1 MNGRNNILQQVQD
14 ERKEVARL
22 SRHINNP
29 REHTSG
35 KPIKTAGGA
44 VLAQTIELPQV
55 GESVVEG
62 TIGKWLKQPGDA
74 IARYEPLVEVVTDKV
89 TMEVPSPVDGALLKI
104 LAAEGETVPMGAP
117 IAEVE
122 TAAGAAP
129 AIAAAVAESVPEMPA
144 ASPPAPAAAPPAATT
159 TPPQPAAAAP
169 STPDAGRI
177 GYLNTAATMVGPTGG
192 GAGDM
197 ADPEKPPTD
206 AGRPAATAPAAATP
220 ATPSLPAAER
230 VAPASPRLSPA
241 VRRLAREHSVDLSR
255 LAGSGMGGRITR
267 DDVLQYLESGAAA
280 TDAAAVAARAAD
292 PAIAAAD
299 PAAADGDETYIALT
313 PVRRMIAAAMVRSV
327 SQIPHA
333 WSATEVDVTNLV
345 AARTA
350 LRAAFQQ
357 REGVAL
363 TYLPFV
369 LRALTAALRDNP
381 TFNASWGEDRIILK
395 RRLNIGLAVAAPA
408 GLVVPVIPD
417 ADRLSLAGLAH
428 AVADL
433 TQRARQGRLTL
444 ADVQG
449 GTFTLNN
456 TGALGSTVSQ
466 PIINHPQAAI
476 LTTEA
481 IQKRPVVINDAIAI
495 RSMMN
500 LCLSFD
506 HRINDGAEAGA
517 FIQSLKGRLESINP
531 DAALS

>member
-1 MNGRNNILQQVQD
+1 M
-14 ERKEVARL
+14 
-22 SRHINNP
+22 
-29 REHTSG
+29 
-35 KPIKTAGGA
+35 
-44 VLAQTIELPQV
+44 AQTIELPQV

-122 TAAGAAP
+122 TAGGVAAAAEPAAP
-129 AIAAAVAESVPEMPA
+129 AAVSSQEP
-144 ASPPAPAAAPPAATT
+144 PAAANPSIPTVPAQPAVVAAEPT
-159 TPPQPAAAAP
+159 TPA
-169 STPDAGRI
+169 AGRI

-192 GAGDM
+192 GAGDT
-197 ADPEKPPTD
+197 AAPETPPMPAAISPSTPEP
-206 AGRPAATAPAAATP
+206 AAATAPAAT
-220 ATPSLPAAER
+220 AADL
-230 VAPASPRLSPA
+230 AAQTTPRLSPA
-241 VRRLAREHSVDLSR
+241 VRRLAREHSLDLSR
-255 LAGSGMGGRITR
+255 IAGTGMGGRITR

-280 TDAAAVAARAAD
+280 ADAAAPA
-292 PAIAAAD
+292 AIAAE
-299 PAAADGDETYIALT
+299 PAAATETAADAEETYIALT

-345 AARTA
+345 AARNA
-350 LRAAFQQ
+350 LRPAFQQ
-357 REGVAL
+357 REGIDL

-381 TFNASWGEDRIILK
+381 TFNARWGDDHIILK
-395 RRLNIGLAVAAPA
+395 RRLNIGLAVAAPT

-417 ADRLSLAGLAH
+417 ADRLSLSGLAH

-433 TQRARQGRLTL
+433 TRRARQGQLTL

-466 PIINHPQAAI
+466 PLINPPQAAI

-517 FIQSLKGRLESINP
+517 FIQGVKTRLEAINP
-531 DAALS
+531 DAALG

>member
-1 MNGRNNILQQVQD
+1 M
-14 ERKEVARL
+14 
-22 SRHINNP
+22 
-29 REHTSG
+29 
-35 KPIKTAGGA
+35 
-44 VLAQTIELPQV
+44 AQTIELPQV

-62 TIGKWLKQPGDA
+62 TIGKWLKQPGDP

-122 TAAGAAP
+122 TAGGV
-129 AIAAAVAESVPEMPA
+129 AAAE
-144 ASPPAPAAAPPAATT
+144 
-159 TPPQPAAAAP
+159 PAAAA
-169 STPDAGRI
+169 TPPAAALPETPPANPPIPAAAAAAAGTVAAADPPTPAAGRI

-192 GAGDM
+192 GAGDT
-197 ADPEKPPTD
+197 AAPDTPPM
-206 AGRPAATAPAAATP
+206 PAAIPSATPPAIEPAAATG
-220 ATPSLPAAER
+220 PSDPAAELA
-230 VAPASPRLSPA
+230 APNTPRLSPA
-241 VRRLAREHSVDLSR
+241 VRRLAREHRIDLSR
-255 LAGSGMGGRITR
+255 IAGTGIGGRITR
-267 DDVLQYLESGAAA
+267 DDVLQYLESAAAAPAAMADQTAAA
-280 TDAAAVAARAAD
+280 TESADAE
-292 PAIAAAD
+292 
-299 PAAADGDETYIALT
+299 ETWVALT

-345 AARTA
+345 AARNA
-350 LRAAFQQ
+350 LRPAFQQ
-357 REGVAL
+357 REGIAL

-381 TFNASWGEDRIILK
+381 TFNAAWGEDHIILK

-433 TQRARQGRLTL
+433 TRRARQGQLTL

-517 FIQSLKGRLESINP
+517 FIQSVKTRLEALTP